1 MTQTIP
7 TRPMTRDEVI
17 ALYGIEARCFYQLR
31 TAQGV
36 APAAPWPRVSVGP
49 AGVIE
54 VANLL
59 HERATRIRQ

>member
-1 MTQTIP
+1 MTQNQP

-17 ALYGIEARCFYQLR
+17 ATNGIEARCFYRLR

-49 AGVIE
+49 AGVME
-54 VANLL
+54 VA
-59 HERATRIRQ
+59 RQVAARTQRIRQ